1 MTTRSDELQL
11 REAIRHARELE
22 ARTLK
27 MTEHFPPEGRE
38 LRDRLRAAA
47 KRTVANL
54 ELALEAF
61 LKETGSV
68 H

>member
-1 MTTRSDELQL
+1 MTIQSDELQL

-22 ARTLK
+22 KRTLN
-27 MTEHFPPEGRE
+27 MTEHFPPEGHE
-38 LRDRLRAAA
+38 LRDKLRAAA
-47 KRTVANL
+47 KRTVVNL